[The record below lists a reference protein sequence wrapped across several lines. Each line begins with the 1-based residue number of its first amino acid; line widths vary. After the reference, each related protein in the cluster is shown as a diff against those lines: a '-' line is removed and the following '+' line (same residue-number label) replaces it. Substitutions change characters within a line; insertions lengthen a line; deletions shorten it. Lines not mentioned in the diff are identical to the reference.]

1 MPFRFEA
8 RPAPSRKVFWLSP
21 LFAVALSSLVAM
33 AIFALSGLAPV
44 ASLILFVTDPVSS
57 LYGVGELL
65 IKAAPLV
72 LIAVGLAIG
81 FRANV
86 WNIGGEGQII
96 MGVIFSGALALHF
109 GDSGSWLVLP
119 GMVLLG
125 ILGGCLWAAI
135 PALLRI
141 HFRANEILTS
151 LMLNY
156 VAHFGLIFLVHGPW
170 RDPAGFN
177 FPQSKPLGE
186 AALFPIL
193 IEGTRANI
201 SILFAP
207 LAVVLAWLLLKR
219 SFLGFQL
226 QARGVSQNAAQYAGF
241 RADRAILVGMLCGG
255 AAAGLA
261 GVAEIGGPLG
271 QIYPTVT
278 PGYGYAAIIVAFL
291 GRLHPVGI
299 LFAGLL
305 MALLYLSG
313 DTAQMSLGLP
323 PAIAGVIQATLLF
336 FLLSTEV
343 LVNYRIR
350 RARELSAARAMA

>member
-1 MPFRFEA
+1 MQFRFEA
-8 RPAPSRKVFWLSP
+8 RAAPSRKVFWLSP
-21 LFAVALSSLVAM
+21 LVAVALSCLVAM

-44 ASLILFVTDPVSS
+44 ASLTTFIAAPVSS
-57 LYGVGELL
+57 IYGVGELL

-86 WNIGGEGQII
+86 WNIGAEGQII
-96 MGVIFSGALALHF
+96 MGVIFSGALALHY
-109 GDSGSWLVLP
+109 GDSGSPLVLP

-125 ILGGCLWAAI
+125 LMGGCLWATI

-151 LMLNY
+151 LMFNY
-156 VAHFGLIFLVHGPW
+156 VAHFALIFLVHGIW
-170 RDPAGFN
+170 RDPNGFN

-186 AALFPIL
+186 AALFPVL
-193 IEGTRANI
+193 IEGTRANA

-207 LAVVLAWLLLKR
+207 LAVVLAWLLIRR

-226 QARGVSQNAAQYAGF
+226 QARGVSQRAAQYAGF

-255 AAAGLA
+255 GAAGIS
-261 GVAEIGGPLG
+261 GVAEMAGPLG
-271 QIYPTVT
+271 QIYPSVT

-313 DTAQMSLGLP
+313 DAAQMILGLP
-323 PAIAGVIQATLLF
+323 PSIAGVIQATLLF

-343 LVNYRIR
+343 LVNYRLR
-350 RARELSAARAMA
+350 RTRERTSGSLVT

>member
-1 MPFRFEA
+1 MLLRFEA
-8 RPAPSRKVFWLSP
+8 RSKPSAAVFWLSP
-21 LFAVALSSLVAM
+21 IIAVALSGCVAM
-33 AIFALSGLAPV
+33 IIFALSGLPPIS
-44 ASLILFVTDPVSS
+44 SLVTFVSEPISS
-57 LYGVGELL
+57 LYGLGELF
-65 IKAAPLV
+65 IKAAPLI
-72 LIAVGLAIG
+72 LIAVGLAVG

-86 WNIGGEGQII
+86 WNIGAEGQII
-96 MGVIFSGALALHF
+96 MGVVCAGGFALSY
-109 GDSGSWLVLP
+109 GGSESAWVLP
-119 GMVLLG
+119 GMILLG
-125 ILGGCLWAAI
+125 AIGGCLWASI

-156 VAHFGLIFLVHGPW
+156 VAGFWLIYLVHGSW

-177 FPQSKPLGE
+177 FPQSEPLGQS
-186 AALFPIL
+186 ALFPTL
-193 IEGTRANI
+193 IEGTRANA

-207 LAVVLAWLLLKR
+207 LAVVLVWLLMNR

-226 QARGVSQNAAQYAGF
+226 RARGVSQRAALYAGF
-241 RADRAILVGMLCGG
+241 PANRAILVGLLCGG
-255 AAAGLA
+255 AAAGIS
-261 GVAEIGGPLG
+261 GVAEIAGPLG

-299 LFAGLL
+299 FFAGLL

-323 PAIAGVIQATLLF
+323 PSIAGVIQATLLF
-336 FLLSTEV
+336 FLLSAEV
-343 LVNYRIR
+343 LVNYRLR
-350 RARELSAARAMA
+350 RGDRVAVETEAV